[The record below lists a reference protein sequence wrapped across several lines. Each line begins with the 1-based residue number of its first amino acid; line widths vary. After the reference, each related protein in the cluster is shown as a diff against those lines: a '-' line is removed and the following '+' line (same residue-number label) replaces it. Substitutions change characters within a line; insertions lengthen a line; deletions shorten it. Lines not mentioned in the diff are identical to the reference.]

1 MLAIFVGGLKSKGC
15 MRVEKLGDI
24 ELRCQD
30 CMEYMRGLEDNAFD
44 LAIVDP
50 PYRMRVRINPRRIC
64 VVMVVG

>member
-1 MLAIFVGGLKSKGC
+1 

-30 CMEYMRGLEDNAFD
+30 CMDYMRGLQDGAFD

-50 PYRMRVRINPRRIC
+50 PYGSVHKRNGYNL
-64 VVMVVG
+64 MV